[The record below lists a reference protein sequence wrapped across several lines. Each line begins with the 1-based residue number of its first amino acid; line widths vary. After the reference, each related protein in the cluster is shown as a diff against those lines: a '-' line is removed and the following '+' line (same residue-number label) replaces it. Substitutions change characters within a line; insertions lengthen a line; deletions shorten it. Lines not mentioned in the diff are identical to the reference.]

1 MLGHNLT
8 LAIGELL
15 NAKMNSIMMMGMIMM
30 VVMLMIMSLVIIP
43 ENITLTIAE
52 CTNTNMILRPNDD
65 NSAVQGSLTGLHNRI
80 ANSKPA

>member
-15 NAKMNSIMMMGMIMM
+15 NAKMISIMMMRMMMMM
-30 VVMLMIMSLVIIP
+30 VVMLMIMSLVMIP

-52 CTNTNMILRPNDD
+52 
-65 NSAVQGSLTGLHNRI
+65 LHQY
-80 ANSKPA
+80 KYV